1 MDIAPKKPAIM
12 AMRHELRRKI
22 RASKANTSAM
32 PNSPRMMYQGVNGD
46 HSATGV
52 LPPVNPSGHFF
63 VERNVDRAEYRDDE
77 QTELAKTLPQSQAY
91 VSELHRHNFPRQRH
105 PERRPPDHQS
115 ATDRVIQGARVIDE
129 PRITGKLGDSNY
141 ESEHEKSREQC
152 ISLCEYKTE
161 EQTIID
167 KIERRPGAPIRPRRE
182 REQ

>member
-1 MDIAPKKPAIM
+1 MYPNCTATTS
-12 AMRHELRRKI
+12 H
-22 RASKANTSAM
+22 ASGIQS
-32 PNSPRMMYQGVNGD
+32 GD
-46 HSATGV
+46 RQIIS
-52 LPPVNPSGHFF
+52 LPP
-63 VERNVDRAEYRDDE
+63 
-77 QTELAKTLPQSQAY
+77 
-91 VSELHRHNFPRQRH
+91 
-105 PERRPPDHQS
+105 
-115 ATDRVIQGARVIDE
+115 DRVIQGARVIDE